1 MARWVITLKK
11 VIMILVLATSWAIR
25 TVPTVA
31 TMDHV
36 ADRKDAVSPFHEE
49 GWMTVILIADDGVI
63 IPINITGERPR
74 PGGDYMVA
82 NARLI
87 NHMAN
92 GIGDIASDRNL
103 PNENAANAGGE
114 E

>member
-11 VIMILVLATSWAIR
+11 VIMILVPATSWAIR
-25 TVPTVA
+25 TVTTVA

-36 ADRKDAVSPFHEE
+36 ADRKDAVSPFYEK
-49 GWMTVILIADDGVI
+49 GRMTVILIADDGVVM
-63 IPINITGERPR
+63 PINITGERPR
-74 PGGDYMVA
+74 PGRNYMVA
-82 NARLI
+82 NSRLI

-103 PNENAANAGGE
+103 PNKNAANAGGE